1 MWVGKFF
8 FSIYARSMCVKVSD
22 LQSCSPRTCY
32 QMWTPRHARRRGWR
46 WKAISGRQ
54 QSAVAINWM
63 QPIDKITARLKQCER
78 GHRKIGPW
86 LLCCKLLHLFN
97 IPHGFLP
104 LILSPGIENLILSF
118 PSPQKVFIFF
128 IYFLKNVS
136 HFLKPTFS
144 FPRVL
149 GVSCWAAWER
159 QYPGGSVV
167 VTPLIVRQ
175 LGLNLD

>member
-32 QMWTPRHARRRGWR
+32 QMWTPAARAAPRVEVKGN
-46 WKAISGRQ
+46 IGPPT
-54 QSAVAINWM
+54 VAINWM

-136 HFLKPTFS
+136 HFLKPTFY

>member
-1 MWVGKFF
+1 
-8 FSIYARSMCVKVSD
+8 
-22 LQSCSPRTCY
+22 
-32 QMWTPRHARRRGWR
+32 
-46 WKAISGRQ
+46 
-54 QSAVAINWM
+54 M

-128 IYFLKNVS
+128 IYFLKYVP
-136 HFLKPTFS
+136 HFEAYIFFS
-144 FPRVL
+144 P
-149 GVSCWAAWER
+149 GVGCELLSGLRKTISWWQRGGNSSYR
-159 QYPGGSVV
+159 QTTWSK
-167 VTPLIVRQ
+167 
-175 LGLNLD
+175 LGLNLHLENSYI

>member
-1 MWVGKFF
+1 
-8 FSIYARSMCVKVSD
+8 MCVKVSD

-32 QMWTPRHARRRGWR
+32 QMWTPRHARRRWWR

-128 IYFLKNVS
+128 IYFLKYVP
-136 HFLKPTFS
+136 HFEAYIFFSPGVGCELLSSLRKTISWWQRGGNSSYRQPTWS
-144 FPRVL
+144 K
-149 GVSCWAAWER
+149 
-159 QYPGGSVV
+159 
-167 VTPLIVRQ
+167 
-175 LGLNLD
+175 LGLNLHLENSYI